1 VTSQLI
7 HDVQI
12 VHPFLG
18 SIDAPDTGV
27 LREVSGLPAPDPIV
41 QLVLHGA
48 VDRWVGGMGVS
59 DERSSRARV
68 VEDDVSSWRAQNDA
82 EAVMLIK
89 WSRVMERRK
98 RSDEK

>member
-1 VTSQLI
+1 
-7 HDVQI
+7 
-12 VHPFLG
+12 
-18 SIDAPDTGV
+18 
-27 LREVSGLPAPDPIV
+27 
-41 QLVLHGA
+41 
-48 VDRWVGGMGVS
+48 MGVS